1 MINVHGFCFTLSRQL
16 NSVERQVFKENIHLH
31 GASSSHLKEA
41 TELQKMKQKLEEDK
55 ILLSQEKVSVLVLVL
70 FHSPPERGPWSPGNR
85 CKCTENNFFTARPVC
100 SYELRVSWRKKSTDS
115 VLMMEETEGRFSHNG
130 PRIGLSVV
138 HTTHQIFIWLLL
150 QTRTW
155 PQRNIHSP
163 VWRCQHLD
171 YYTVTAGGKEKTP
184 SLVQNKSPSNFFF

>member
-70 FHSPPERGPWSPGNR
+70 FHSPPERGP
-85 CKCTENNFFTARPVC
+85 
-100 SYELRVSWRKKSTDS
+100 
-115 VLMMEETEGRFSHNG
+115 
-130 PRIGLSVV
+130 
-138 HTTHQIFIWLLL
+138 
-150 QTRTW
+150 
-155 PQRNIHSP
+155 
-163 VWRCQHLD
+163 
-171 YYTVTAGGKEKTP
+171 
-184 SLVQNKSPSNFFF
+184 